1 MRRARKIGRP
11 TNTTI
16 STPVS
21 RQRLYTRQNLLAAVQ
36 RNLRPMAAA
45 HKQHLKVMLKHIHAI
60 HRNPA
65 SYRLGF
71 KKPARVSLTQLPRKP
86 AGLHKEASGFWD
98 VLKKGYNWVKKKFKK
113 HGAVVMTHAKKHA
126 VKVGSRVAS
135 RVGKTASR
143 VGGRVLDQLERV
155 AEQNIEHY
163 TTAAENKIGALGKR
177 ATDKLKKW
185 EKKKPDGMPGKS
197 HRKK

>member
-1 MRRARKIGRP
+1 MVRGKV
-11 TNTTI
+11 TI
-16 STPVS
+16 T
-21 RQRLYTRQNLLAAVQ
+21 VQ
-36 RNLRPMAAA
+36 RHLRPMAAA
-45 HKQHLKVMLKHIHAI
+45 HQQHLKMIRKVFHAI
-60 HRNPA
+60 HRNQA
-65 SYRLGF
+65 SYRPGF
-71 KKPARVSLTQLPRKP
+71 KKPVRVSLTQIPKKP

-185 EKKKPDGMPGKS
+185 EKKKADGMPGKT
-197 HRKK
+197 HGKK